1 MSNQYVEEEISM
13 IFSSDPT
20 NGARNLSADGSSFEV
35 QFDDGLRIPADA
47 VNCSVSC
54 EASSIWNSVPNIIS
68 NVNNKLY
75 ITGPNNASV
84 PEITPYIITI
94 PQGLYDLNDL
104 NEAIIRELE
113 NAGAKNDPSPLI
125 SLSADDA
132 TQKVELKFH
141 YSNVLVDFITA
152 GTPREILGFDS
163 GIYTV
168 PTAPQTILAQNVAGF
183 NTVNYFLLHSDITT
197 KGLRFNNNYNQTIA
211 QVLIDVRPGSLIN
224 YQPFNPPKIA
234 CPELIGTNRKNL
246 RFWLTDDK
254 NRLVNTNSEY
264 YSLRVVIRYMRKI

>member
-1 MSNQYVEEEISM
+1 MNNQYVEQEISM

-20 NGARNLSADGSSFEV
+20 NGARNLSSDGSSFEV
-35 QFDDGLRIPADA
+35 QFEDGLRIPSNA
-47 VNCSVSC
+47 VNCTVSC

-68 NVNNKLY
+68 GVNNKLY
-75 ITGPNNASV
+75 ITGLSSSDV
-84 PEITPYIITI
+84 LTPYIITI

-113 NAGAKNDPSPLI
+113 NAGAKSSPSPLI

-141 YSNVLVDFITA
+141 YISTLVDFTQPD
-152 GTPREILGFDS
+152 TPRDILGFDA
-163 GIYTV
+163 GVYTV
-168 PTAPQTILAQNVAGF
+168 LTVPQTILAQNVASF

-224 YQPFNPPKIA
+224 YQPFNPPKIT

-264 YSLRVVIRYMRKI
+264 YSLRVVIRYMTKI